1 MGKVIVLAGFDT
13 GDDAIV
19 GSSLQSSLL
28 ELGINYLIR
37 GILSGIML
45 MMLNRLLLPG
55 QGI

>member
-13 GDDAIV
+13 GDDATV

-28 ELGINYLIR
+28 ELGINYLIG